1 MEPPSPTFPSP
12 GGLAGFGGRSLAAH
26 HREMLLEEFAA
37 LRRQAAAAVAL
48 FDEGATIPFVA
59 RYRKERTGGLT
70 ETQLKEIQDRRDLHA
85 QLAARKE
92 TVLASIAGQGKLT
105 PELERE
111 ILACRDKQRLEDLY
125 LPYKP
130 KRRTRAEIAREKGY
144 EPLADLLWAH
154 QPATGDADAIAGA
167 CDIIAERIAEHAAT
181 RAWVREHTMR
191 NGRLV
196 SKKKRG
202 TKADVSKFEMYLEFS
217 EPVPRVAGHRVLAIA
232 RGEREDA
239 LSAGIEVEPAP
250 ILAQLDRTF
259 NRPGSP
265 HRELYERTE
274 RDAYE
279 RLLAPS
285 IDTEVRAA
293 LWERAEDEAIRV
305 FAANLRNLLLAPP
318 VRGEPILAIDPGI
331 RTGCKVAVIDAAG
344 KFLGNTVVHPA
355 PGAEATLRALIARH
369 GVKKIAIGNGT
380 GSREIESFVRAAGL
394 EAVVVSEAGASVYS
408 ASEVAVREFPDLD
421 VTVRG
426 AISIGRRLQDPLAEL
441 VKIDPK
447 AIGVGQ
453 YQHDVDQE
461 KLKRELDHV
470 VESCVNSVGVDVNTA
485 SVELLSYVAG
495 ITRTVAEGIAA
506 RRPFGSREE
515 LRGVPRFG
523 PKAFEQAAGFLR
535 IPGAANP
542 LDASAVH
549 PETYY
554 VVEKIARKLSK
565 PLAELV
571 GRALAVRAEEFVDE
585 RVGVP
590 TVLDILEELR
600 KPGRDPRAS
609 FVMAKFDASV
619 RELGDVKPGMTLEGV
634 VTNVTNFGAFVDVGV
649 HQDGLVHVSE
659 LADRFVRDPNEVVR
673 VGQVVKVKVLAVDAA
688 KKRIGLSMK
697 AIGR

>member
-1 MEPPSPTFPSP
+1 
-12 GGLAGFGGRSLAAH
+12 
-26 HREMLLEEFAA
+26 MLLDEFAA
-37 LRRQAAAAVAL
+37 IRRQAAAAVAL

-70 ETQLKEIQDRRDLHA
+70 ETQLKEIKDRRDLHE
-85 QLAARKE
+85 QLAERKG
-92 TVLASIAGQGKLT
+92 TVLASIAEQGKLT

-111 ILACRDKQRLEDLY
+111 IVECRDKQKLEDLY

-130 KRRTRAEIAREKGY
+130 KRRTRAQVAREKGY

-154 QPATGDADAIAGA
+154 KPATGDAEAIAGA
-167 CDIIAERIAEHAAT
+167 CDIIAERIAEHGPT
-181 RAWVREHTMR
+181 RQWVREHTSR
-191 NGRLV
+191 HGRLV

-202 TKADVSKFEMYLEFS
+202 AEGDLSKFELYLDFA
-217 EPVPRVAGHRVLAIA
+217 EPVPRVAGHRVLAIW
-232 RGEREDA
+232 RGEREGA
-239 LSAGIEVEPAP
+239 LSVGVEIDPAAV
-250 ILAQLDRTF
+250 LAYLDRTF
-259 NRPGSP
+259 NRAGSP
-265 HRELYERTE
+265 HRELYARMEQ
-274 RDAYE
+274 DAYE

-285 IDTEVRAA
+285 IETEVRAA

-305 FAANLRNLLLAPP
+305 FAANLKNLLLAPP

-331 RTGCKVAVIDAAG
+331 RTGCKVAVIDASG
-344 KFLGNTVVHPA
+344 KFLANTVIHA
-355 PGAEATLRALIARH
+355 DRGADAALRALIARH
-369 GVKKIAIGNGT
+369 GVKRIAIGNGT
-380 GSREIESFVRAAGL
+380 GSREIESFVRAAKL
-394 EAVVVSEAGASVYS
+394 DVPSVTVSEAGASVYS
-408 ASEVAVREFPDLD
+408 ASDVAVREFPDLD

-461 KLKRELDHV
+461 KLKRELGHV

-495 ITRTVAEGIAA
+495 ITRPIAENIAG
-506 RRPFGSREE
+506 RRPFASRES

-549 PETYY
+549 PESYY
-554 VVEKIARKLSK
+554 VVEKIARKLGK
-565 PLAELV
+565 PLAEVV
-571 GRALAVRAEEFVDE
+571 GRALEVKAQEFVDE
-585 RVGVP
+585 RTGLP
-590 TVLDILEELR
+590 TVTDILEEMK

-609 FVMAKFDASV
+609 FVAATFDASV
-619 RELGDVKPGMTLEGV
+619 TELAHVKVGMTLEGV

-659 LADRFVRDPNEVVR
+659 LANRFVRDPNEVVR
-673 VGQVVKVKVLAVDAA
+673 VGQVVKVRVLSVDAA

-697 AIGR
+697 QAGAGK